1 MSMENMLRDIEL
13 AGEPAGKTAG
23 ARRFGHCLCL
33 SLISFFLVA
42 GATTLFCLIHFGVIG
57 PQDREDSPL
66 LPLTQMLKSYQ
77 PSAEKPAAHVVA
89 NSQEDKKLVWVGG
102 RANALLEGSVILNNN
117 QLVVP
122 ASGLYLVYSQILF
135 KDSSCPANPD
145 DSPILTHNVSRFSES
160 YEHEVSILSA
170 IKTPCQGGAKGTW
183 YEPIY
188 QGGIFRLNQ
197 GDRLSSQT
205 NSPEYLD
212 FSMEGQVYFGIIA
225 L

>member
-1 MSMENMLRDIEL
+1 MSTESMLRDIEL

-23 ARRFGHCLCL
+23 AQRPGHCLCL
-33 SLISFFLVA
+33 SLVSFLLVA
-42 GATTLFCLIHFGVIG
+42 GATTLFCLLHFGVIG
-57 PQDREDSPL
+57 PQDREDGPL

-102 RANALLEGSVILNNN
+102 RANALLEGNVILDKN

-145 DSPILTHNVSRFSES
+145 DSPILTHNVSRFSDS
-160 YEHEVSILSA
+160 YEYEVSILSA